1 MQTLKGKKC
10 LITGANSG
18 LGLATT
24 KIFVKSG
31 AEVIMLCRNEAKA
44 KSAIEEIM
52 EVYPDAKIKLEI
64 CDLASIKSLN
74 NFIRQFKE
82 KNSEIDILFNNAAVM
97 KPKYSETEDG
107 FESMFHTNYIAPFL
121 LTNSL
126 SDMLKKSKNSKV
138 INIALPP
145 EKLRLDFNDLQSQH
159 NFSSME
165 TFYKTKLAFLLYS
178 VELSEKLSASSVSV
192 IIAVPG
198 TGPFDSNIGREMPIP
213 IRIIKKIFS
222 KKAGKAA
229 EDILYYATMENT
241 KNDIIFEGRKRQ
253 KITPY
258 WNDKE
263 IREKLWQITEELI
276 AKIV

>member
-52 EVYPDAKIKLEI
+52 EEYPDAKIKLEI

-213 IRIIKKIFS
+213 IRIIKKIIS

-229 EDILYYATMENT
+229 EDILYYATMENA

-253 KITPY
+253 EIIPY

-263 IREKLWQITEELI
+263 VREQLWKVTEELI